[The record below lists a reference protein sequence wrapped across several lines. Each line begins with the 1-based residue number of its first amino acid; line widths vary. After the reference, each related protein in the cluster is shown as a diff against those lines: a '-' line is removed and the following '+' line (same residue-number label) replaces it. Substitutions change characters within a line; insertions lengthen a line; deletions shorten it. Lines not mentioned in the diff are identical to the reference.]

1 MDSCQALIPS
11 APSSGFDTRSA
22 ELEMTV
28 MTDSDVEEPST
39 PLTPHPVTKDYDDSE
54 FKPIFAKSQLN
65 LLQIEL
71 WLCVQVVSVKTGLT
85 LSAVLSSWVRILL
98 FGYFFLQEWSPIGSK
113 VQDEK

>member
-39 PLTPHPVTKDYDDSE
+39 PLTLHPVAKDDDDSE
-54 FKPIFAKSQLN
+54 FKPIFVQSQLN
-65 LLQIEL
+65 LQIEL
-71 WLCVQVVSVKTGLT
+71 WLCGQVVSVKTGLT
-85 LSAVLSSWVRILL
+85 LSAVLGFWVRIL
-98 FGYFFLQEWSPIGSK
+98 
-113 VQDEK
+113 